1 MTKLSLFALVGLFS
15 FGSYAE
21 SDKICDDLYRL
32 SCAPGVYDDG
42 TGVAS
47 NSSLLSNR
55 SSEEIKRQLDQSKVG
70 FKKQLADPANTYF
83 RKIVLSGTGLVLHP
97 DCAEADKKPKNSCL
111 DLMAGGLSNLLA
123 KDLTGKSN
131 GGLGGVPLN
140 SGIQDTTYIT
150 DSQIFK
156 AEKQAL
162 VDRMRKALN
171 QEGLEKKVKD
181 KVFPQVK
188 KLLLDKIEAMVK
200 DPTLKENLKEKVS
213 AITFAGTDCSEDF
226 GAGNSVSA
234 LLISNAFYNN
244 TKNIFKYCLGMSTQN
259 TSEFQMVYIIAHEL
273 AHSIDPCGI
282 TMGPSDFAFEYT
294 AKTLSEAEKEFPF
307 EGIASCLRG
316 GKSANASV
324 ILAPL
329 IVTPAQQASQ
339 TGPQSSPQVYTD
351 PTFMGFC
358 KNDQITESFADW
370 ASAEILPEYIQA
382 NHPRLSTKQKR
393 LGYSNVWRGNCGTAM
408 TGADVHPADSIR
420 VNNILMA
427 QPKIRE
433 QMNCPAK
440 SENVDYCAV
449 SSAAPVSGALPPPEK
464 VRKTKG
470 VK

>member
-47 NSSLLSNR
+47 NTNVLSSKA
-55 SSEEIKRQLDQSKVG
+55 SEEVKKQMDQSTAN
-70 FKKQLADPANTYF
+70 FKKHLADPANSYF
-83 RKIVLSGTGLVLHP
+83 RKTVLSGTGLILHP
-97 DCAEADKKPKNSCL
+97 DCEEAEKKPKDSCL
-111 DLMAGGLSNLLA
+111 NMMASGLTNLLA
-123 KDLTGKSN
+123 KDLNTMSFGVMGGGMFN
-131 GGLGGVPLN
+131 G
-140 SGIQDTTYIT
+140 GIQDVTYIT

-156 AEKQAL
+156 NEKQGL
-162 VDRMRKALN
+162 VEGIRKSLN

-188 KLLLDKIEAMVK
+188 KLLLAKIEAMVK

-226 GAGNSVSA
+226 GMSSNVSG
-234 LLISNAFYNN
+234 LLISNAFYNG

-259 TSEFQMVYIIAHEL
+259 TSEFHLTSVIAHEL

-282 TMGPSDFAFEYT
+282 TMGPSDYAFKYKST
-294 AKTLSEAEKEFPF
+294 TLSEAENEFPF
-307 EGIASCLRG
+307 EGIPSCLRG
-316 GKSANASV
+316 QKSAKAVAFLNG
-324 ILAPL
+324 APMM
-329 IVTPAQQASQ
+329 PAQQLSEPIPA
-339 TGPQSSPQVYTD
+339 PSSIS
-351 PTFMGFC
+351 FC
-358 KNDQITESFADW
+358 NNDQLTESFSDW
-370 ASAEILPEYIQA
+370 VSAEILPEYIQA
-382 NHPRLSTKQKR
+382 NHPKLSAQQKR
-393 LGYSNVWRGNCGTAM
+393 FGYSNVWRGNCGSNY
-408 TGADVHPADSIR
+408 TGNGVHPIESIR